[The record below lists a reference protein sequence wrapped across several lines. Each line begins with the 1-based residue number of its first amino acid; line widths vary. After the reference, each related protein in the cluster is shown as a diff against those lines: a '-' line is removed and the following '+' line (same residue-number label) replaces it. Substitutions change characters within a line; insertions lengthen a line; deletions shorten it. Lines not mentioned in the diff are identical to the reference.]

1 MRRMLY
7 GVLLLSACHRDITA
21 PTTALLVTASV
32 SRASFRAGDTV
43 TVLVTVFNRSG
54 QPQTIEGDGCGFLF
68 FEVTTPD
75 GSVVG
80 PNGRLCSMI
89 LIPKTLVPGEQ
100 YSSTQSWNG
109 TAFGNGPGASL
120 PMLTPGTYFVVGQAF
135 PIGSDGS
142 SEPLPAIDHVPA
154 VIAITR

>member
-1 MRRMLY
+1 MRRVLC
-7 GVLLLSACHRDITA
+7 GVLLLAGCSRDITA

-43 TVLVTVFNRSG
+43 TVLMTVFNRSG
-54 QPQTIEGDGCGFLF
+54 RPQTIGGDGCGFLR

-80 PNGRLCSMI
+80 PDGLLCSMI
-89 LIPKTLVPGEQ
+89 LITKTLAPGEQ

-109 TAFGNGPGASL
+109 TASGNGRGTPL
-120 PMLTPGTYFVVGQAF
+120 QMLTPGTYFVVGRAF

>member
-7 GVLLLSACHRDITA
+7 GVLLLSACSRDITA

-32 SRASFRAGDTV
+32 SRASFHAGDTV
-43 TVLVTVFNRSG
+43 TVLMTVFNRSG
-54 QPQTIEGDGCGFLF
+54 QPQTIGGDGCGFLR
-68 FEVTTPD
+68 FEVTTAD

-80 PNGRLCSMI
+80 PNGLLCTMI
-89 LIPKTLVPGEQ
+89 LIPKTLAPGEQ

-109 TAFGNGPGASL
+109 SAFGNGPGAPL
-120 PMLTPGTYFVVGQAF
+120 QMLTAGTYFVVGQAF

-142 SEPLPAIDHVPA
+142 SEPLPAVDHVPA

>member
-7 GVLLLSACHRDITA
+7 GGLLLSACSRDITA

-54 QPQTIEGDGCGFLF
+54 RPQTIGGNGCGFLF
-68 FEVTTPD
+68 FQVTTPE

-80 PNGRLCSMI
+80 PNGLLCSAI
-89 LIPKTLVPGEQ
+89 LIPKTLAPGEQ

-109 TAFGNGPGASL
+109 TAFGNGPGAPL
-120 PMLTPGTYFVVGQAF
+120 PMLTPGTYFVVGEVGTY
-135 PIGSDGS
+135 GSDGPF
-142 SEPLPAIDHVPA
+142 EALPAIDHVPA